1 MCPWEKGTPLGEGRA
16 PLGEGRLVGT
26 YWFSIEC
33 PDGVVQVVSTRGV
46 AVSIT
51 GCRLKP
57 GSPGFSFIGNPAG
70 RPVQHAPTL
79 ALKQLNFLMQFS
91 PQPGRFRNWSKVLLD
106 PDFSLTAW
114 VVSKCP
120 HWGQRPHTEATI
132 PKRGGGVWGM
142 WVSLAL
148 VWGGREDQLC
158 QQRGRGSPRLCGGGQ
173 VKCRWWWFVA
183 LLINK
188 GTPLG
193 GGHAPGWRACPWVEG
208 APLGEGRAPGWRVR
222 PWVKGAWWFFFS
234 FFLRVLQLGVDDKTL
249 LAVI

>member
-1 MCPWEKGTPLGEGRA
+1 MSTLRPEAAHRGHHTQEGWR
-16 PLGEGRLVGT
+16 
-26 YWFSIEC
+26 
-33 PDGVVQVVSTRGV
+33 
-46 AVSIT
+46 
-51 GCRLKP
+51 
-57 GSPGFSFIGNPAG
+57 
-70 RPVQHAPTL
+70 
-79 ALKQLNFLMQFS
+79 
-91 PQPGRFRNWSKVLLD
+91 
-106 PDFSLTAW
+106 
-114 VVSKCP
+114 
-120 HWGQRPHTEATI
+120 
-132 PKRGGGVWGM
+132 GM

-222 PWVKGAWWFFFS
+222 PWVKGTWWFFFS
-234 FFLRVLQLGVDDKTL
+234 FFLRVLQLGFDDKTP
-249 LAVI
+249 LALIQRETLACLIMICSL